1 MRRGRMFKGM
11 LILQWASAIPPPL
24 ERTSGAPHNQI
35 RPKYGGVPSTLLSV
49 ALYCMDHSA
58 ARTIGLSAA
67 AQISAAHP
75 RRAAVPTTRALRVTT
90 PHHRAR
96 PSRRTSTAEPHG
108 ASGRL
113 ESVATHQLAGRQMV
127 HATVMVAALT
137 RASANAR
144 RTTTQGQ
151 TPRCLFV
158 ALTLTQ
164 INRLCVS
171 PKQTVRVSILGTSLC
186 IMGTS

>member
-1 MRRGRMFKGM
+1 MHRGRPVK
-11 LILQWASAIPPPL
+11 P
-24 ERTSGAPHNQI
+24 TAPTI
-35 RPKYGGVPSTLLSV
+35 RVVFVEATTILSV
-49 ALYCMDHSA
+49 ALWGRA
-58 ARTIGLSAA
+58 AHPISLSAA
-67 AQISAAHP
+67 AQAGAAHL
-75 RRAAVPTTRALRVTT
+75 RRAAVPTTRALPVTT
-90 PHHRAR
+90 RHHRAHQ
-96 PSRRTSTAEPHG
+96 SRHTSTAQPPG
-108 ASGRL
+108 ASGRP
-113 ESVATHQLAGRQMV
+113 ESVATLQLAGRQMV